1 MQSVEEKE
9 LIELSEEEKEKL
21 TEFKKWVDD
30 YQCQPG
36 ALILL
41 LHRAQQL
48 FGYLPRQ
55 VQEYVAQKTN
65 VFLSEVYG
73 VATFYSFFTLFPKGR
88 HTIKV
93 CLGTACYVKG
103 GKKILASIQKELGV
117 GVRETTA
124 DRRFSVEI
132 NRCMGACALSP
143 VLRVDEDIY
152 ARVSA
157 NKVPGILASY
167 E

>member
-1 MQSVEEKE
+1 MQAVEEKE
-9 LIELSEEEKEKL
+9 LIQLSDEEKKKL
-21 TEFKKWVDD
+21 AEFKKWVDE
-30 YQCQPG
+30 YKEQPG

-88 HTIKV
+88 HVVRV

-103 GKKILASIQKELGV
+103 GRKILTAIQKELGV

-124 DRRFSVEI
+124 DRKFSVEI

-143 VLRVDEDIY
+143 VLRVDDDIY
-152 ARVSA
+152 ARVSGS
-157 NKVPGILASY
+157 KISKILANY
-167 E
+167 K